1 MLPLRPQKITA
12 WTGRF
17 RVGIILVI
25 GLLALFFISPRIWAK
40 SAMIAPN
47 ASTPAEIVIA
57 PSAEIDSRW
66 EQLGDRGEAVQTL
79 QKNLDS
85 LGYEA
90 IGQIPGLFNEATDRA
105 VRRFQRSEGLDIDG
119 IAGPMTQAQIVIVG
133 HRMGVKTNITSTQTG
148 ELSGGE
154 LSGGELSSVVL
165 PPDIQRI
172 VDRGKLVVALIDK
185 DNPPF
190 FMLRKD
196 GQLDGS
202 DVKMAKAIA
211 TELDVDLEFRRSATT
226 FDEVVDDVSTHHADL
241 AISKISRTLKRAKR
255 TRFSEPYLSLRQG
268 LLVNRLQL
276 AQNAHGSSMTEM
288 IRNLEGK
295 IGVIE
300 GSSYAGFAE
309 QKFPKATIVSY
320 PNWDE
325 VVKAVT
331 NGTVLAAYRDEL
343 EVKKIVLSSPDVA
356 LQFQTIALTDTQDAL
371 SVVLPWNSEHLLAFV
386 NQYLDTA
393 NLTDTTDGLLEEY
406 SDYFQP
412 S

>member
-1 MLPLRPQKITA
+1 MLLSKSQKIIA
-12 WTGRF
+12 WIWRF
-17 RVGIILVI
+17 RVALI
-25 GLLALFFISPRIWAK
+25 LALGVLALLF
-40 SAMIAPN
+40 IAPQ
-47 ASTPAEIVIA
+47 I
-57 PSAEIDSRW
+57 SAETAIATRSPKAAESVIVPFAENDYVW
-66 EQLGDRGEAVQTL
+66 EQLGDRSEDVQTL
-79 QKNLDS
+79 QTNLKA
-85 LGYEA
+85 LGYEGVDSA
-90 IGQIPGLFNEATDRA
+90 SGFFDEATDRA
-105 VRRFQRSEGLDIDG
+105 VREFQRSEGLDVDG
-119 IAGPMTQAQIVIVG
+119 IVGPITQAKIAAVGGKAGIRIQGNLEGNLEATQAQATASNAPA
-133 HRMGVKTNITSTQTG
+133 HAA
-148 ELSGGE
+148 
-154 LSGGELSSVVL
+154 L

-172 VDRGKLVVALIDK
+172 VDRGKLVVSLLNK

-190 FMLRKD
+190 FMVGKG
-196 GQLDGS
+196 GQLEGS
-202 DVKMAKAIA
+202 DVKMAQAIA
-211 TELDVDLEFRRSATT
+211 AELDVDLEFRRTATT
-226 FDEVVDDVSTHHADL
+226 FDEVVDDVYEHRADL
-241 AISKISRTLKRAKR
+241 AISKVSRTLKRAKR
-255 TRFSEPYLSLRQG
+255 TRFSAPYLSLRQG

-309 QKFPKATIVSY
+309 QKFPKATVVSY

-331 NGTVLAAYRDEL
+331 NGEVLAAYRDEL

-371 SVVLPWNSEHLLAFV
+371 SMALPWNSSHLLAFV

-393 NLTDTTDGLLEEY
+393 ALTDTTDGLLEEY
-406 SDYFQP
+406 ADYFQG

>member
-1 MLPLRPQKITA
+1 MPLSRFHKKNA
-12 WTGRF
+12 WIGRA
-17 RVGIILVI
+17 RVAIVLLL
-25 GLLALFFISPRIWAK
+25 GLLGLLFITPQLLATNVAANNSPA
-40 SAMIAPN
+40 A
-47 ASTPAEIVIA
+47 AEIRMASPGEV
-57 PSAEIDSRW
+57 DSSW
-66 EQLGDRGEAVQTL
+66 VQLGDRGEAVQTL

-90 IGQIPGLFNEATDRA
+90 TGQIPGLFNEAMDRA
-105 VRRFQRSEGLDIDG
+105 VRRFQQTEELDVDG
-119 IAGPMTQAQIVIVG
+119 IVGPITQGQIATVGGKMGAKTYVTQAQTGEVNDV
-133 HRMGVKTNITSTQTG
+133 TG
-148 ELSGGE
+148 ELASAT
-154 LSGGELSSVVL
+154 L

-172 VDRGKLVVALIDK
+172 LDRGKLVVALIDK

-190 FMLRKD
+190 FMVRKD

-211 TELDVDLEFRRSATT
+211 KELDVELEFRRTATT

-255 TRFSEPYLSLRQG
+255 TRFSDPYLSLRQG

-371 SVVLPWNSEHLLAFV
+371 SIVLPWNSEHLLAFV

-393 NLTDTTDGLLEEY
+393 NLIDTTDGLLEEY